1 MMTANP
7 VPITSET
14 EETLIDQLQG
24 PNGLQVKDQ
33 FKQALDALQTRLQAL
48 EQQGVP
54 PGQAKALS
62 AALLAVKSAH
72 GTLDAIQV
80 GKSNPPRPEPIHSLK
95 GRLR

>member
-1 MMTANP
+1 MKTTPA
-7 VPITSET
+7 PIPSDND
-14 EETLIDQLQG
+14 ETLIDQLQG
-24 PNGLQVKDQ
+24 PNGGEIRDQ
-33 FKQALDALQTRLQAL
+33 LKESLDALQARLQTL

-80 GKSNPPRPEPIHSLK
+80 GQSSPPRPEPIHSLK